1 MKLPQELI
9 DLIIGEIFAHKDP
22 DPFLDW
28 RQRSPLNIYTLKS
41 CSLLSRACVRQAQK
55 QLFFALRFRPGRST
69 DERLPKLLSA
79 PHICPYIKDLDLT
92 YYAEG
97 AAPLLQFCSKSL
109 PNLQAISLHFA
120 AGEWAL
126 HSVNDQLLAPLLA
139 TLRLPGLRCIQLSGP
154 LNLGHAGQL
163 YNLLKGTVGLKQ
175 LALKSVGSFR
185 RQVIDAPV
193 ARRTKPVIVLDS
205 LRLTDS
211 GLSFA
216 DVDSMLEAFTAID
229 ISHLRRLEISRSAG
243 GNLLRVSAGTLQ
255 EVEIYW
261 DPHLRV
267 TPYRDAP
274 IGAQKLR
281 SITVTASTPFDVFST
296 LKFLGPLA
304 DMAVLEKV
312 KITIRNRLES
322 YEPIWAILDATLSSA
337 PRLRVVEMV
346 VPRETR
352 GGSVDVFR
360 ALDSSGW
367 RSPPGAGKDVPFPD
381 YFDDKTSI
389 PSRWLV
395 GLAQKG
401 ILHIIST

>member
-9 DLIIGEIFAHKDP
+9 DLIIGEIFAYKDP

-28 RQRSPLNIYTLKS
+28 RQPSPLNIYTLKS
-41 CSLLSRACVRQAQK
+41 CTLLSRACVRQAQK

-79 PHICPYIKDLDLT
+79 PHICPYIRDLDLT
-92 YYAEG
+92 PYAESAG
-97 AAPLLQFCSKSL
+97 PLLQFCKSL
-109 PNLQAISLHFA
+109 PNLQALSLHFA

-126 HSVNDQLLAPLLA
+126 HSVNVQLLAPLLA
-139 TLRLPGLRCIQLSGP
+139 TLRLPSLRCIQLSGP
-154 LNLGHAGQL
+154 LKLGDAGQL
-163 YNLLKGTVGLKQ
+163 HDLLKGTVDLKQ
-175 LALKSVGSFR
+175 LALESIGGFR
-185 RQVIDAPV
+185 RQGIDTP

-216 DVDSMLEAFTAID
+216 DVDSMLEAFTDID

-243 GNLLRVSAGTLQ
+243 ENLLRVNARTLQ
-255 EVEIYW
+255 EVEIYC

-281 SITVTASTPFDVFST
+281 SITMTAWTPFDVVSV
-296 LKFLGPLA
+296 LQFLGPLA
-304 DMAVLEKV
+304 DMAVLENV
-312 KITIRNRLES
+312 KITILHRLEDS
-322 YEPIWAILDATLSSA
+322 YETIWGTLDASLSSA
-337 PRLRVVEMV
+337 PRLRAVEMV
-346 VPRETR
+346 VQRPTR

-367 RSPPGAGKDVPFPD
+367 RSPPGTGKDVPFPD